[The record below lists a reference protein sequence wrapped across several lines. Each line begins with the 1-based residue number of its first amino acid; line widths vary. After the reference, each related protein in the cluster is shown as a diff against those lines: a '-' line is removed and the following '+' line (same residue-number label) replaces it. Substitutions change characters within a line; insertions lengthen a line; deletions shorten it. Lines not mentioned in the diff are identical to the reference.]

1 MRRISLI
8 LALVLGAAL
17 AFPLVA
23 RADQAILAHDALFE
37 VAPGEV
43 VTYSDTLFISRA
55 GIATVMFDGA
65 SGFADDETVVA
76 TIALRTNRVTKPD
89 EVVGD
94 DLDGLGS
101 MELLS
106 SPTITGTTPA
116 DWTTGG
122 AVPQFE
128 FSPAIEFRWTAP
140 VAEELDCDDRPGYEV
155 RTYLAVS
162 ATLVGSKGTMASFSA
177 EDFPGTVAI
186 DVTCPVPAPT
196 SETGAPGD
204 ATVTPPPTDTRPLDS
219 ASRNEWADWLPHV
232 VLVAGAAAVVV
243 LTRVSRPDRSG
254 QR

>member
-55 GIATVMFDGA
+55 GMATVMFDGA

-116 DWTTGG
+116 DWTTGEPELV
-122 AVPQFE
+122 ADFE
-128 FSPAIEFRWTAP
+128 FGPAIEFRWTAP
-140 VAEELDCDDRPGYEV
+140 SAEELDCDDRPGYEV
-155 RTYLAVS
+155 RTWLAIS

-177 EDFPGTVAI
+177 EDFPSTVAF
-186 DVTCPVPAPT
+186 DVTCPMSAPT
-196 SETGAPGD
+196 SEPGATAAPRV
-204 ATVTPPPTDTRPLDS
+204 TTPPTHTLPLDE
-219 ASRNEWADWLPHV
+219 ATSRGEWADWLPYL

-243 LTRVSRPDRSG
+243 LTRLLRSH
-254 QR
+254 RS